1 MGLVQLKSYMKFDR
15 TLGKWVRVTP
25 PPVDFR
31 IDVYRKK
38 TRLYKS
44 EENDKKYT

>member
-1 MGLVQLKSYMKFDR
+1 MALVQLKSYMRFDR
-15 TLGKWVRVTP
+15 ASGKWVKVTP

-38 TRLYKS
+38 AKIYKIN
-44 EENDKKYT
+44 EQDKQF

>member
-1 MGLVQLKSYMKFDR
+1 MALVQLKSYLQYNRELK
-15 TLGKWVRVTP
+15 KWVKVTP

-38 TRLYKS
+38 AKIYKIN
-44 EENDKKYT
+44 EQDKQF